1 MNKKE
6 IRKHIASLKKQYTPQ
21 QLLQYSNK
29 VLEQL
34 ASNRHFREA
43 KTVLLYHSLPDEV
56 NTHDFIKSLAEKKN
70 VLLPVVVGDVLE
82 IRRYTGDNDLKLGSF
97 NILEPCGEPFTN
109 LEEIDVAVVPGVGF
123 DRENNRLGRGKGYYD
138 KLLCQMPDVYRIG
151 ICFPFQFLDKLPCE
165 EHDIKMHEVISGT
178 L

>member
-1 MNKKE
+1 MSP
-6 IRKHIASLKKQYTPQ
+6 IAP
-21 QLLQYSNK
+21 
-29 VLEQL
+29 
-34 ASNRHFREA
+34 
-43 KTVLLYHSLPDEV
+43 
-56 NTHDFIKSLAEKKN
+56 LAEKKT

-109 LEEIDVAVVPGVGF
+109 LEKIDVAVVPGVGF
-123 DRENNRLGRGKGYYD
+123 DRKNNRLGRGKGYYD
-138 KLLCQMPDVYRIG
+138 KLLCQIPDVYRIG
-151 ICFPFQFLDKLPCE
+151 ICFPFQFFDKLPCE